1 MNDDNNR
8 PLYLLRDDQ
17 RDSAWYFGV
26 VMVLVGILLGA
37 CLGCADDGVA
47 VERTTNQNVP
57 VTLLLEHDG
66 YRVFRFYDAGKYHYF
81 VVPEGVVDY
90 GWSESRGKS
99 SVEERGEIQTERGG
113 R

>member
-1 MNDDNNR
+1 MRFDN
-8 PLYLLRDDQ
+8 LDK
-17 RDSAWYFGV
+17 V
-26 VMVLVGILLGA
+26 LGA
-37 CLGCADDGVA
+37 VFLAGVGMVTTVAIVSCADDGVA